1 MVGTRDGFTERR
13 YVPDGMTESDLVR
26 QAQDGDEAAMHAL
39 YQRYAPRV
47 YAVVRRI
54 AGTDALAED
63 WTQEAWIRAFRALPK
78 FRGDA
83 AFSTWLHRVAVNSA
97 LQGRRSRKRHDS
109 RETTLPATLPGRR
122 PRDPTELRLTLERAM
137 ERLPDGMRQVL
148 VLHDVEGF
156 THEEI
161 GEMLGIASGTSK
173 SQLFKARAKMRT
185 MLRSMDPEDEGRAYA
200 ASDA

>member
-1 MVGTRDGFTERR
+1 
-13 YVPDGMTESDLVR
+13 MTESDLVR

-63 WTQEAWIRAFRALPK
+63 WTQEAWIRAFRALPE

-97 LQGRRSRKRHDS
+97 LQGKRSRKRHDS
-109 RETTLPATLPGRR
+109 RETTLPTTLPGRR

-137 ERLPDGMRQVL
+137 ERLPDRMRQVL

-185 MLRSMDPEDEGRAYA
+185 MLRSMDQGDEGRAYA

>member
-1 MVGTRDGFTERR
+1 
-13 YVPDGMTESDLVR
+13 MTEQELVQQAR
-26 QAQDGDEAAMHAL
+26 QGDEGAMHAL

-54 AGTDALAED
+54 AGEDGLADD
-63 WTQEAWIRAFRALPK
+63 WAQEAWIRAFRALPR
-78 FRGDA
+78 FRGES

-97 LQGRRSRKRHDS
+97 LQGRRKRQRHDS
-109 RETTLPATLPGRR
+109 RESPLPPVLPGTSHG
-122 PRDPTELRLTLERAM
+122 DGVLKISLERAL

-161 GEMLGIASGTSK
+161 GEMLGIAAGTSK
-173 SQLFKARAKMRT
+173 SQLSKARAKMRA
-185 MLRSMDPEDEGRAYA
+185 MLRTTDTEVGGRAYA